1 MRSRIGLGGCCVW
14 VGGFCLIYFQF
25 YYVSNVIYGF
35 VIRLNLLLNMFMKS
49 K

>member
-1 MRSRIGLGGCCVW
+1 MVVVCGW
-14 VGGFCLIYFQF
+14 VLFDIYYFQF